1 MNRKRAAGIVVTVG
15 TLVALVTGPRGP
27 LGGFWRPVRMD
38 SAPDAVELAGLVA
51 SGVFEAVGFGTALAV
66 ALLGGP
72 LFARLT
78 ATPGRA
84 TTARLT
90 TAWVLGAWWPHTALH
105 QHVGLNPSAL
115 VGIELVFHAGTIVAA
130 GALLWALAWR
140 ASPPVSSVGPGRR
153 DGAAA

>member
-1 MNRKRAAGIVVTVG
+1 MIMNRRPTAAIVMVAG
-15 TLVALVTGPRGP
+15 TLVALLTGPRGP
-27 LGGFWRPVRMD
+27 LGGFWRPVRTD
-38 SAPDAVELAGLVA
+38 SAPAGIELAGLVA
-51 SGVFEAVGFGTALAV
+51 SGVVEAVAFGAALAV
-66 ALLGGP
+66 ALLAGP

-90 TAWVLGAWWPHTALH
+90 TAWVLGAWWPHSALH

-130 GALLWALAWR
+130 GALLWSLASR
-140 ASPPVSSVGPGRR
+140 PAR
-153 DGAAA
+153 AAAA

>member
-1 MNRKRAAGIVVTVG
+1 MIMNRKMTVAIIVIGG
-15 TLVALVTGPRGP
+15 TILALLTGPRGP
-27 LGGFWRPVRMD
+27 LGGFWRPIGMD
-38 SAPDAVELAGLVA
+38 SPPDRIELAGLVA
-51 SGVFEAVGFGTALAV
+51 SGVVEAVAFGAALAV

-105 QHVGLNPSAL
+105 QHVGLNPGAL
-115 VGIELVFHAGTIVAA
+115 VGIELVFHAGTIAAA
-130 GALLWALAWR
+130 GALLWALASRR
-140 ASPPVSSVGPGRR
+140 AP
-153 DGAAA
+153 AAAAS